1 MEQTLTPETRSDP
14 GIPGFL
20 YAQVLI
26 LCSSVTSLLA
36 PGRWADMKK
45 WFWSVAG
52 LSLALSGSLAA
63 LAQTLVVPPPNI
75 LNMET
80 INIKPYADG
89 FYDKVASEYPALS
102 RQLKDQ
108 MHVLAMEALTGTPR
122 AMYFSGFDS
131 FEALEKNE
139 EWLPGDS
146 AADAKLEALDARQAP
161 YISDVQHTVWHYLSG
176 LSNNMAAAD
185 IPHSHYWE
193 VMIFHMRPGR
203 GEQFAEITKLY
214 RDANLKIGQNISW
227 ATYEGMMGVTDAYLV
242 LVPMTSLKDED
253 TGLAHK
259 KDFSAALG
267 DQGRNRV
274 NKLSEENVTSI
285 EDNLWM
291 VNPEWS
297 YVEKSW
303 IESDPQYWSSEP
315 AARPAPKHA
324 TGATPAPKAP
334 SAP

>member
-1 MEQTLTPETRSDP
+1 
-14 GIPGFL
+14 
-20 YAQVLI
+20 
-26 LCSSVTSLLA
+26 
-36 PGRWADMKK
+36 MKK

-63 LAQTLVVPPPNI
+63 LAQTLVVPPPSI

-80 INIKPYADG
+80 INIKAYADG
-89 FYDKVASEYPALS
+89 PFDKVASEYPAVS
-102 RQLKDQ
+102 RQLKDP
-108 MHVLAMEALTGTPR
+108 MRFLAMEALTGTPR
-122 AMYFSGFDS
+122 AMYISGFDS

-146 AADAKLEALDARQAP
+146 DADVRLEALDTRQAP
-161 YISDVQHTVWHYLSG
+161 YVSEVHHTVWHYLPG

-185 IPHSHYWE
+185 ITHSHYWD

-214 RDANLKIGQNISW
+214 RDAYVKSGQNIPW
-227 ATYEGMMGVTDAYLV
+227 ATYEGMLGVTDAYLV

-259 KDFSAALG
+259 RDFGAALG

-274 NKLSEENVTSI
+274 NKLSEESVTSV

-297 YVEKSW
+297 YVERSW
-303 IESDPQYWSSEP
+303 IEADPQYWGPVP
-315 AARPAPKHA
+315 AAKPGMKPVAKSGMKPAAGVQSAPKEK
-324 TGATPAPKAP
+324 PAH
-334 SAP
+334 